1 VASSELY
8 FGIDE
13 PAPVT
18 RPRRRYF
25 LWALILAVW
34 VMIGLTWT
42 LNYYFFA
49 DHYVAIFSVPP
60 TLNQMLIWE
69 LPYWLIW
76 AALSPLIF
84 RLAGR
89 FPLERGKWLGN
100 LLVHISGCIILSIL
114 HRGIYLTVGWLSQV
128 TAYERLSSIYRV
140 YHFLFFFN
148 LPNGFMSYG
157 TILLVSYL
165 VLYYQR
171 YQEQELK
178 NSRLATRM
186 AQIQLQA
193 TSAELK
199 ALKMQLHPHFLFN
212 TLNSISALLE
222 DNPRAA
228 DEMLCKL
235 GDLLRRTIETSG
247 EQTVT
252 LEEELEYLRC
262 YLDIERV
269 RFEDRLV
276 VEMQIAPD
284 TLKAIVPNFI
294 LQPIVEN
301 AIKHAVAPAR
311 GSGRIELRAEVS
323 NGVLKINIIDN
334 GPAPVL
340 SPAPAAGFR
349 EGLGL
354 SNTRARLS
362 QMYGSTH
369 QFNLAPVPEGG
380 LLVNIEIPFVRAAE
394 PGSQGPEHVGI

>member
-1 VASSELY
+1 VESRQSN

-13 PAPVT
+13 PAATP
-18 RPRRRYF
+18 RPRRRYL
-25 LWALILAVW
+25 LWAFILSVW
-34 VMIGLTWT
+34 IMIGLTWT

-60 TLNQMLIWE
+60 TLSQMLIWE

-89 FPLERGKWLGN
+89 FPLERGRWFGN
-100 LLVHISGCIILSIL
+100 LLVHVSACLILSIL
-114 HRGIYLTVGWLSQV
+114 HRGIYLIVGWLSQV
-128 TAYERLSSIYRV
+128 TAYERLSTLYHL

-178 NSRLATRM
+178 SSRLATRL

-235 GDLLRRTIETSG
+235 AELLRRTIESSG
-247 EQTVT
+247 AQTVT

-276 VEMQIAPD
+276 VEMQISPIA
-284 TLKAIVPNFI
+284 LKAIVPNLI

-301 AIKHAVAPAR
+301 AIKHAIAPAT
-311 GSGRIELRAEVS
+311 GSGRIEIRADVS
-323 NGVLKINIIDN
+323 NGVLKINIRDN

-340 SPAPAAGFR
+340 RIVPVGGFR

-354 SNTRARLS
+354 SNTRARLD
-362 QMYGSTH
+362 QMYGSAHLFT
-369 QFNLAPVPEGG
+369 LAPVPEGG
-380 LLVNIEIPFVRAAE
+380 LVVNIEIPFVGAAE
-394 PGSQGPEHVGI
+394 VAPEGPALNG